1 MRSILTKTI
10 LPILC
15 LCTSLCAA
23 ALPMESAAAQQ
34 TTLVHLAPAQALVGE
49 GQTVAVE
56 VRVED
61 VQDLYGLD
69 IRLSFDPAAIQVV
82 DADPA
87 TAGIQV
93 QPGSLLSP
101 DFVVRNTA
109 DNQEGTVWFALTQL
123 NPTQE
128 VSGSG
133 AAFIV
138 TFAGKSVGS
147 SSPISFTYVK
157 MAQRSGEEIPASTE
171 DGQISVVEPGEAP
184 PQPTQAPP
192 PQPTVVTP
200 TPTAAGATTAGP
212 TPTPTAA
219 PTQSPTTAALTDT
232 LTPTPTTLPTQPPP
246 TIPTP
251 ADTPA
256 PDPTPMPT
264 QSPSIPP
271 PTMIIVATSTA
282 ASVAGAEVIQPQSAQ
297 PSPSPTSQPA
307 SSALGKPS
315 ALLAL
320 AGVAGLLGS
329 VLLLAGIIRAIRLA
343 RQ

>member
-15 LCTSLCAA
+15 LCTSLRAA

-49 GQTVAVE
+49 GQTAAVE

-87 TAGIQV
+87 TDGIQV

-109 DNQEGTVWFALTQL
+109 DNQDGTVWFALTQL

-138 TFAGKSVGS
+138 TFAGKSAGS

-200 TPTAAGATTAGP
+200 TPTAAGATTA

-219 PTQSPTTAALTDT
+219 STESPTTVAPTD
-232 LTPTPTTLPTQPPP
+232 TPTPAPTTVTTRPSP

-251 ADTPA
+251 SDTPA
-256 PDPTPMPT
+256 PGPTPMPT
-264 QSPSIPP
+264 QSPSIPT

-329 VLLLAGIIRAIRLA
+329 VLDRKSVV
-343 RQ
+343 